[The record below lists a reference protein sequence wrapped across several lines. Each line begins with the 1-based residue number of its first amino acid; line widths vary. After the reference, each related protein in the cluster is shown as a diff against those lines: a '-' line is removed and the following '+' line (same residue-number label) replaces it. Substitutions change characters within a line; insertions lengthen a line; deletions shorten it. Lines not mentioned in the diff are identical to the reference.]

1 VAASDA
7 VRALPKGAS
16 EALRAAEKARVLAP
30 LSPTPW
36 IALGGSYWALGKT
49 KEARAAYERAL
60 ALSPNSQAALRNL
73 SALDRQTGN
82 HRNALSLLRNVLT
95 LDPRSEDG
103 RKQLDR
109 TIIDLVQE
117 MLWFSLPIGLVLAIV
132 TYNVWGPT

>member
-1 VAASDA
+1 
-7 VRALPKGAS
+7 
-16 EALRAAEKARVLAP
+16 
-30 LSPTPW
+30 
-36 IALGGSYWALGKT
+36 
-49 KEARAAYERAL
+49 
-60 ALSPNSQAALRNL
+60 LSPNSQAALRNL

>member
-16 EALRAAEKARVLAP
+16 EALRAAEKARDLAP